1 MMAGSLALLALI
13 FADYRLNL
21 LFFSS
26 NAKSSTS
33 PVCNVVRELRA
44 LESALDSQQ
53 NKEIVPRLNK
63 LDMQLRI
70 ALVLETRSSTPGSD
84 AEPTKDSELASILR
98 SSQSKFE
105 KLAAGSKNKV
115 NFAKVRRLSG
125 TSLKVLE
132 GYC

>member
-70 ALVLETRSSTPGSD
+70 ALVIETRSSAPGSD
-84 AEPTKDSELASILR
+84 AEPKKDSELASILR

>member
-1 MMAGSLALLALI
+1 MMAGSLALIALI

-33 PVCNVVRELRA
+33 PVCNVVRELHA

-70 ALVLETRSSTPGSD
+70 ALVIETRSSTPGSD
-84 AEPTKDSELASILR
+84 AEPKKDSELASILR